1 MAVNYGQVAIV
12 PKGAWNAETQYKVN
26 NLVEYDGSSYVAKVQ
41 PPVGTL
47 PTDTSYWQV
56 SAAGTKKATADSLGT
71 VMPDGTTTEIKEDG
85 KLSAK
90 TAQQNA
96 LGVVKGSDDINVGE
110 DGNLTV
116 NTTFEQATE
125 IANII
130 AGEAIKSVLGKVSKA
145 IATTMS
151 LDENALLK
159 NMISGIDVNDG
170 NKVPSSA
177 YIHSLV
183 ERIGMGTALE
193 GGFDNLTA
201 GLNSV
206 NNNLSK
212 LNGKILGSN
221 YVMNYSDFSDLSV
234 NVYSVEAFAT
244 TPSGNAPENNV
255 GDFRITRLGMN
266 NPKYNT
272 LILTSPRYKTS
283 VSMSQEFYVG
293 NFWDGI
299 WMGWERLAN
308 KSALDNLTS
317 LYNTT
322 KANYEKGS
330 TFLDDIGPLS
340 SPSQLKHAGF
350 YNLPTMT
357 ADVNADAG
365 SETMTEYTT
374 GDFYGLLLGA
384 DINTTDGCVY
394 GTLIVSSPRIKSAI
408 WVGNIWQKK
417 FISWYKI
424 GKS

>member
-12 PKGAWNAETQYKVN
+12 PKGVWNAETQYKVN

-56 SAAGTKKATADSLGT
+56 SAAGTKKATPDSLGT

-96 LGVVKGSDDINVGE
+96 LGVVKGSDDIIVGE

-206 NNNLSK
+206 NNNLSNVQTD
-212 LNGKILGSN
+212 LNKKVSFYGAIKSN
-221 YVMNYSDFSDLSV
+221 QTLQDIVDLSRQ
-234 NVYSVEAFAT
+234 NSKFYIGYIDWQLADLLPEKNTMFFFA
-244 TPSGNAPENNV
+244 SNWLVIGVSNA
-255 GDFRITRLGMN
+255 GM
-266 NPKYNT
+266 YT
-272 LILTSPRYKTS
+272 L
-283 VSMSQEFYVG
+283 
-293 NFWDGI
+293 DG
-299 WMGWERLAN
+299 
-308 KSALDNLTS
+308 S
-317 LYNTT
+317 
-322 KANYEKGS
+322 
-330 TFLDDIGPLS
+330 PLS
-340 SPSQLKHAGF
+340 
-350 YNLPTMT
+350 
-357 ADVNADAG
+357 
-365 SETMTEYTT
+365 
-374 GDFYGLLLGA
+374 
-384 DINTTDGCVY
+384 
-394 GTLIVSSPRIKSAI
+394 
-408 WVGNIWQKK
+408 WKK
-417 FISWYKI
+417 I
-424 GKS
+424 

>member
-12 PKGAWNAETQYKVN
+12 PKGVWNAETQYKVN

-206 NNNLSK
+206 NNNLSNLFILK
-212 LNGKILGSN
+212 DYPFDSIMYVDNTVHGFYSCGPNLKNLPVSTYGMALVCQNQSGKWIFIIFIPISADTIYVNFYNG
-221 YVMNYSDFSDLSV
+221 YSGDSAGWTGWNSV
-234 NVYSVEAFAT
+234 
-244 TPSGNAPENNV
+244 
-255 GDFRITRLGMN
+255 
-266 NPKYNT
+266 
-272 LILTSPRYKTS
+272 
-283 VSMSQEFYVG
+283 
-293 NFWDGI
+293 
-299 WMGWERLAN
+299 
-308 KSALDNLTS
+308 
-317 LYNTT
+317 
-322 KANYEKGS
+322 
-330 TFLDDIGPLS
+330 PLS
-340 SPSQLKHAGF
+340 
-350 YNLPTMT
+350 
-357 ADVNADAG
+357 
-365 SETMTEYTT
+365 
-374 GDFYGLLLGA
+374 
-384 DINTTDGCVY
+384 
-394 GTLIVSSPRIKSAI
+394 
-408 WVGNIWQKK
+408 KK
-417 FISWYKI
+417 Q
-424 GKS
+424 

>member
-12 PKGAWNAETQYKVN
+12 PKGVWNAETQYKVN

-96 LGVVKGSDDINVGE
+96 LGVVKGSDDVTVGE

-125 IANII
+125 LANII

-212 LNGKILGSN
+212 KLFVNIGDTSNANHSKI
-221 YVMNYSDFSDLSV
+221 D
-234 NVYSVEAFAT
+234 
-244 TPSGNAPENNV
+244 
-255 GDFRITRLGMN
+255 RI
-266 NPKYNT
+266 
-272 LILTSPRYKTS
+272 
-283 VSMSQEFYVG
+283 
-293 NFWDGI
+293 
-299 WMGWERLAN
+299 A
-308 KSALDNLTS
+308 
-317 LYNTT
+317 
-322 KANYEKGS
+322 
-330 TFLDDIGPLS
+330 
-340 SPSQLKHAGF
+340 
-350 YNLPTMT
+350 
-357 ADVNADAG
+357 
-365 SETMTEYTT
+365 
-374 GDFYGLLLGA
+374 DFYGLTWVNYEYNSTFGGQWCFIDSTIIDNSGPYAMQRIMSCENAAVLATRYCTKGTWGA
-384 DINTTDGCVY
+384 WNVGVTKSDLNNVSNKLMLDGMKTLSVKWTNSDTLEFYVDNTRVFGILAKW
-394 GTLIVSSPRIKSAI
+394 G
-408 WVGNIWQKK
+408 GNY
-417 FISWYKI
+417 S
-424 GKS
+424 

>member
-12 PKGAWNAETQYKVN
+12 PKGVWNAETQYKVN

-71 VMPDGTTTEIKEDG
+71 VMPDGITTEIKEDG

-90 TAQQNA
+90 KAQQNA
-96 LGVVKGSDDINVGE
+96 LGVVKGSDDVTVGE

-125 IANII
+125 LANII

-206 NNNLSK
+206 NNNLSNISYSWPVQFVGNGESLK
-212 LNGKILGSN
+212 TVVNKYCKSNTSQKYILNRIADSPFVYDGTTIITGSLTLD
-221 YVMNYSDFSDLSV
+221 YSFGYWNNHPLYTLISDNHVYTGTINMSEWKVDTIVCHATKSDLYPSYDQITLFSDV
-234 NVYSVEAFAT
+234 
-244 TPSGNAPENNV
+244 
-255 GDFRITRLGMN
+255 
-266 NPKYNT
+266 K
-272 LILTSPRYKTS
+272 
-283 VSMSQEFYVG
+283 
-293 NFWDGI
+293 
-299 WMGWERLAN
+299 
-308 KSALDNLTS
+308 
-317 LYNTT
+317 
-322 KANYEKGS
+322 
-330 TFLDDIGPLS
+330 
-340 SPSQLKHAGF
+340 
-350 YNLPTMT
+350 
-357 ADVNADAG
+357 ADVTDKNITIAENGMVQVAAKTQATDGTAFIRLVING
-365 SETMTEYTT
+365 ACVYEGHTVSGKYRYLWTPIFPVKKGDIIKVTLQT
-374 GDFYGLLLGA
+374 G
-384 DINTTDGCVY
+384 TTDGQRFVY
-394 GTLIVSSPRIKSAI
+394 FYKS
-408 WVGNIWQKK
+408 
-417 FISWYKI
+417 
-424 GKS
+424 

>member
-12 PKGAWNAETQYKVN
+12 PKGVWNAETQYKVN

-206 NNNLSK
+206 NNNLSNSLQYVHTAK
-212 LNGKILGSN
+212 NPFDFNDVNTPAGFHRVNDSDSFKNPPLEIQNNANINYGNIFVCKSNENSDTLSMTFYPYDQNTIFIKTANFTSWKGKGWTQLVSK
-221 YVMNYSDFSDLSV
+221 SDSLRFSRTYIDGNPYADAKNLSIPPGIYSV
-234 NVYSVEAFAT
+234 NPDFKNIPET
-244 TPSGNAPENNV
+244 TYGFLEIVADSNNNW
-255 GDFRITRLGMN
+255 RLIKFIPTNIKSHYLMF
-266 NPKYNT
+266 YNGYDKT
-272 LILTSPRYKTS
+272 WSEWTHFTS
-283 VSMSQEFYVG
+283 VS
-293 NFWDGI
+293 
-299 WMGWERLAN
+299 
-308 KSALDNLTS
+308 
-317 LYNTT
+317 
-322 KANYEKGS
+322 
-330 TFLDDIGPLS
+330 
-340 SPSQLKHAGF
+340 
-350 YNLPTMT
+350 
-357 ADVNADAG
+357 
-365 SETMTEYTT
+365 
-374 GDFYGLLLGA
+374 
-384 DINTTDGCVY
+384 
-394 GTLIVSSPRIKSAI
+394 
-408 WVGNIWQKK
+408 
-417 FISWYKI
+417 
-424 GKS
+424 

>member
-12 PKGAWNAETQYKVN
+12 PKGVWNAETQYKVN

-56 SAAGTKKATADSLGT
+56 SAAGTKKATPDSLGT

-96 LGVVKGSDDINVGE
+96 LGVVKGSDDITVGE
-110 DGNLTV
+110 DGNLSV

-125 IANII
+125 LANII

-206 NNNLSK
+206 NNNLSNK
-212 LNGKILGSN
+212 FKNTADNGYTQLSQLMDVGAWNKPFVFDIPYTSSLAPAKNNTVGIAERG
-221 YVMNYSDFSDLSV
+221 MLHAFDYSGKHFYCVDSLKGWQESPYALKSDL
-234 NVYSVEAFAT
+234 FAYNWISNPNTCT
-244 TPSGNAPENNV
+244 TPFSVVNGWSPDLANVPDDAKNTWNSLQTIWVYPAEIGDLTKQRLQILITGN
-255 GDFRITRLGMN
+255 
-266 NPKYNT
+266 NT
-272 LILTSPRYKTS
+272 LHTRMYAN
-283 VSMSQEFYVG
+283 G
-293 NFWDGI
+293 NFSNW
-299 WMGWERLAN
+299 
-308 KSALDNLTS
+308 S
-317 LYNTT
+317 
-322 KANYEKGS
+322 
-330 TFLDDIGPLS
+330 
-340 SPSQLKHAGF
+340 
-350 YNLPTMT
+350 
-357 ADVNADAG
+357 
-365 SETMTEYTT
+365 
-374 GDFYGLLLGA
+374 
-384 DINTTDGCVY
+384 
-394 GTLIVSSPRIKSAI
+394 
-408 WVGNIWQKK
+408 
-417 FISWYKI
+417 
-424 GKS
+424 

>member
-12 PKGAWNAETQYKVN
+12 PKGVWNAETQYKVN

-56 SAAGTKKATADSLGT
+56 SAAGTKKATPDSLGT

-96 LGVVKGSDDINVGE
+96 LGVVKGSDDITVGE
-110 DGNLTV
+110 DGNLSV

-206 NNNLSK
+206 NNNLSNRNPPYAEKTSGAPYGLPNFSYVIGSAGNKKGTASGDVYYIAVNLKGRLYGGAQVNNATDITWEETATKDDLGVFLTKSGTKAAVYRSQTEIINLK
-212 LNGKILGSN
+212 LYAGHVYLVMGTVQADANVSLISAKITGLSSESGTFFNLNESRTTGSN
-221 YVMNYSDFSDLSV
+221 GGGCMTAAIVSLTKDCTISLQGYGYDNATYNYI
-234 NVYSVEAFAT
+234 
-244 TPSGNAPENNV
+244 GN
-255 GDFRITRLGMN
+255 L
-266 NPKYNT
+266 
-272 LILTSPRYKTS
+272 
-283 VSMSQEFYVG
+283 
-293 NFWDGI
+293 
-299 WMGWERLAN
+299 LA
-308 KSALDNLTS
+308 
-317 LYNTT
+317 
-322 KANYEKGS
+322 
-330 TFLDDIGPLS
+330 I
-340 SPSQLKHAGF
+340 QLK
-350 YNLPTMT
+350 
-357 ADVNADAG
+357 
-365 SETMTEYTT
+365 
-374 GDFYGLLLGA
+374 
-384 DINTTDGCVY
+384 
-394 GTLIVSSPRIKSAI
+394 
-408 WVGNIWQKK
+408 
-417 FISWYKI
+417 
-424 GKS
+424 

>member
-12 PKGAWNAETQYKVN
+12 PKGVWNAETQYKVN

-71 VMPDGTTTEIKEDG
+71 VMPDGTTTEINEDG

-96 LGVVKGSDDINVGE
+96 LGVVKGSDDVTVGE

-116 NTTFEQATE
+116 NTTFEQATDL
-125 IANII
+125 ANII

-193 GGFDNLTA
+193 GGFDNLTD

-206 NNNLSK
+206 NNNLSQK
-212 LNGKILGSN
+212 LNGR
-221 YVMNYSDFSDLSV
+221 
-234 NVYSVEAFAT
+234 NVKWFPEGKSLATIITESVEVST
-244 TPSGNAPENNV
+244 YGITPNSCP
-255 GDFRITRLGMN
+255 
-266 NPKYNT
+266 
-272 LILTSPRYKTS
+272 
-283 VSMSQEFYVG
+283 
-293 NFWDGI
+293 
-299 WMGWERLAN
+299 
-308 KSALDNLTS
+308 
-317 LYNTT
+317 
-322 KANYEKGS
+322 
-330 TFLDDIGPLS
+330 
-340 SPSQLKHAGF
+340 
-350 YNLPTMT
+350 
-357 ADVNADAG
+357 
-365 SETMTEYTT
+365 SETIS
-374 GDFYGLLLGA
+374 GGFG
-384 DINTTDGCVY
+384 Y
-394 GTLIVSSPRIKSAI
+394 GTLFVVSGRGNQGYGYGFAIYAGANAAGARVFATYNKDDGWSERVSKSDLAFLTPKRPTTTDLNSI
-408 WVGNIWQKK
+408 YPNSRGIDVHVC
-417 FISWYKI
+417 ISTDKNMPEPTTGFCLSFYYDTGARMQIFYPLEGTKIYKRKGVEAWEKI
-424 GKS
+424 GS

>member
-12 PKGAWNAETQYKVN
+12 PKGVWNAEAQYKVN

-56 SAAGTKKATADSLGT
+56 SAAGTKKATPDSLGT

-96 LGVVKGSDDINVGE
+96 LGVVKGSDDIIVGE

-170 NKVPSSA
+170 SKVPSSA

-206 NNNLSK
+206 NNNLSNANSQITQLYNNLQFAHLTK
-212 LNGKILGSN
+212 GLDLNVAIEQRVYCETSSLIVGSLKN
-221 YVMNYSDFSDLSV
+221 RPLSISDGEAIVIWLPSSV
-234 NVYSVEAFAT
+234 SNKYGCQLFLHTSEDAQSAYL
-244 TPSGNAPENNV
+244 
-255 GDFRITRLGMN
+255 RHM
-266 NPKYNT
+266 YNT
-272 LILTSPRYKTS
+272 KWS
-283 VSMSQEFYVG
+283 
-293 NFWDGI
+293 
-299 WMGWERLAN
+299 GWR
-308 KSALDNLTS
+308 KIT
-317 LYNTT
+317 
-322 KANYEKGS
+322 
-330 TFLDDIGPLS
+330 LS
-340 SPSQLKHAGF
+340 
-350 YNLPTMT
+350 
-357 ADVNADAG
+357 
-365 SETMTEYTT
+365 
-374 GDFYGLLLGA
+374 
-384 DINTTDGCVY
+384 
-394 GTLIVSSPRIKSAI
+394 
-408 WVGNIWQKK
+408 
-417 FISWYKI
+417 
-424 GKS
+424 